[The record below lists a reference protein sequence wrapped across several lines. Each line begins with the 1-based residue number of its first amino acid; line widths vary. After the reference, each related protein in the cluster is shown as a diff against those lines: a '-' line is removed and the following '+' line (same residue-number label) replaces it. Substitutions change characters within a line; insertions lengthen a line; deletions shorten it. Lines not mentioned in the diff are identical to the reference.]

1 MNRRCIRCNL
11 NIADDAVKCPLCHG
25 VLEGNDDNQ
34 HSLGQESVSET
45 YPDISQSLKV
55 MQLIIRIVEFASIVG
70 MAVVLLVNYL
80 TFNGI
85 YWCLI
90 VGAGLFFGVFTLV
103 YCFKKRRSIQKIIQ
117 VEMLVGIAFLVLLD
131 YLLGSRGWSF
141 EYALPILFVAVDI
154 GIVVIMIVG
163 IDGWQTYIMTEI
175 VTTVLSFALI
185 VLHLFAVID
194 TSIFAVIAF
203 IIDGSILLGTLMF
216 GQRMISNEVKRRFK
230 I

>member
-1 MNRRCIRCNL
+1 MFTASKKEEAFR
-11 NIADDAVKCPLCHG
+11 
-25 VLEGNDDNQ
+25 
-34 HSLGQESVSET
+34 ESYRWSWWESEH
-45 YPDISQSLKV
+45 
-55 MQLIIRIVEFASIVG
+55 
-70 MAVVLLVNYL
+70 
-80 TFNGI
+80 
-85 YWCLI
+85 
-90 VGAGLFFGVFTLV
+90 
-103 YCFKKRRSIQKIIQ
+103 
-117 VEMLVGIAFLVLLD
+117 FLVLWIIF
-131 YLLGSRGWSF
+131 LGYRGWSF

-185 VLHLFAVID
+185 VLQLFAVID